1 MPERQSSPGEVTA
14 RPETDGSTNGGAGR
28 PDGGSAANGS
38 AVGGSP
44 PARPEPAPDPVAEQ
58 VAEQVAAEPSA
69 AEPAAAEPR
78 DEAPSGDE
86 PAMTADRAVAIAE
99 DGPAAEPSGA
109 AADPG
114 TPTLGAADLPEPPP
128 ADRPAASPRPRP
140 RPAPAGEKPAA
151 EGPARTPVATPSAE
165 SPTRPTPHPGPTDP
179 TAEPPA
185 AESPTVAVPVPPTP
199 TAGPQPGPAS
209 PQPPSPQ
216 PVSPQPVS
224 SQPVSSPP
232 ASPSPA
238 APPWQR
244 SVDAETTQ
252 VMALGATSVQAGS
265 GAPAGEPPTERI
277 PLSAV
282 APPPTPP
289 DGSETV
295 STDRPRRRL
304 PLLVGAAVVALLA
317 LLYVGDLLLSSGS
330 VPRGV
335 TVAGVPVG
343 GLNLV
348 DAEQELR
355 AAIEPRSTRPV
366 EVTVG
371 EVSTQIDPTTAGLAV
386 DWAGT
391 LARAGEQPLNPI
403 TRITSLFTQREIGV
417 ATTVD
422 REALGPAI
430 AELGPIVDRLPAE
443 GTVRF
448 EGTTPV
454 PVDPVPGQQLDQQA
468 AIGVLE
474 REWASGVPVA
484 LPLTP
489 LPPLTTAADVAAA
502 IDEVAVPAVSA
513 PITVIGEGDARGTLE
528 PATIAEALTFEP
540 GDDGGLTPVLNPT
553 VITDA
558 LTDQLAGSESEPVDA
573 RLDFSTSPP
582 SVVPSQDGR
591 GVDYEATLTD
601 LLTVLTGTGPR
612 EITAVY
618 ADQPAELTSADL
630 ESLGQASV
638 IGEFTTGGFARDSGQ
653 NIRRAA
659 ELING
664 IVVEPG
670 ETFSL
675 DAATGPRTAAN
686 GYIEAGVIDDG
697 RPGRGIAGGVSQVS
711 TTLYN
716 AAYFAG
722 MTDIEHRAHSFYI
735 SRYPAGREA
744 TIATGAIDNRFRNDN
759 PTAVLIQTEWTP
771 SSVTVRLLGTRRFEV
786 TGAFGPRTNPTS
798 PNTVTIPPGEPCSP
812 SQGSGGFT
820 ITDTRTLRDVN
831 TGEVRTETE
840 TTRYNPSPIVVC
852 EG

>member
-1 MPERQSSPGEVTA
+1 V
-14 RPETDGSTNGGAGR
+14 
-28 PDGGSAANGS
+28 
-38 AVGGSP
+38 
-44 PARPEPAPDPVAEQ
+44 
-58 VAEQVAAEPSA
+58 
-69 AEPAAAEPR
+69 
-78 DEAPSGDE
+78 
-86 PAMTADRAVAIAE
+86 IA
-99 DGPAAEPSGA
+99 
-109 AADPG
+109 
-114 TPTLGAADLPEPPP
+114 LGAAQASPG
-128 ADRPAASPRPRP
+128 AAS
-140 RPAPAGEKPAA
+140 
-151 EGPARTPVATPSAE
+151 
-165 SPTRPTPHPGPTDP
+165 D
-179 TAEPPA
+179 
-185 AESPTVAVPVPPTP
+185 
-199 TAGPQPGPAS
+199 
-209 PQPPSPQ
+209 
-216 PVSPQPVS
+216 
-224 SQPVSSPP
+224 
-232 ASPSPA
+232 
-238 APPWQR
+238 
-244 SVDAETTQ
+244 D
-252 VMALGATSVQAGS
+252 
-265 GAPAGEPPTERI
+265 PPTERI
-277 PLSAV
+277 PLSAA
-282 APPPTPP
+282 APPRTPP

-295 STDRPRRRL
+295 PTDRPRRRRRL
-304 PLLVGAAVVALLA
+304 PLLVGAAVVLLLA
-317 LLYVGDLLLSSGS
+317 LLYVGDLVLSSGS

-355 AAIEPRSTRPV
+355 AAIEPRSTQPV

-371 EVSTQIDPTTAGLAV
+371 EVSSQIDPTTAGLTV

-403 TRITSLFTQREIGV
+403 TRVTSFFTQREIGV
-417 ATTVD
+417 ATAAD
-422 REALGPAI
+422 RDALGPAL
-430 AELGPIVDRLPAE
+430 AELGPIVDRPPAE

-454 PVDPVPGQQLDQQA
+454 PVDPVPGQQLDQPA
-468 AIGVLE
+468 AMTVLE
-474 REWASGVPVA
+474 RDWASGVPVA
-484 LPLTP
+484 LPLIE
-489 LPPLTTAADVAAA
+489 LPTLTTAEDVAAA

-513 PITVIGEGDARGTLE
+513 SVTVIGEGDARGTLE

-540 GDDGGLTPVLNPT
+540 GAEGGLTPVLNPT
-553 VITDA
+553 VVTDA
-558 LTDQLAGSESEPVDA
+558 LTDQLAASEREPVDA
-573 RLDFSTSPP
+573 RLDFSTTPP

-591 GVDYEATLTD
+591 GVDYEATLAD
-601 LLTVLTGTGPR
+601 LLTVLTGSGPR

-618 ADQPAELTSADL
+618 ADQPAELTTEDL
-630 ESLGQASV
+630 QSLGQATV
-638 IGEFTTGGFARDSGQ
+638 IGEFTTGGFARDSGL

-670 ETFSL
+670 EIFSL

-686 GYIEAGVIDDG
+686 GYVEAGVIDDG

-716 AAYFAG
+716 AAYLAG
-722 MTDIEHRAHSFYI
+722 MTDIEHKAHSFYI

-786 TGAFGPRTNPTS
+786 TGVFGPRTNPTS

-812 SQGSGGFT
+812 SQGNGGFT

-831 TGEVRTETE
+831 TGEVRTETL

-852 EG
+852 QG